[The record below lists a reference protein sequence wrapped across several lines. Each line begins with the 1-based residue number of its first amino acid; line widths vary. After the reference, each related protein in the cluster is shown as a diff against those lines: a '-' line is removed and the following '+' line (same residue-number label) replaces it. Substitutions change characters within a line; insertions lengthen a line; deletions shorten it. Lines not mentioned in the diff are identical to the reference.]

1 MSHTIQSH
9 SRIRWRYRLLLA
21 NGELF
26 ESNEDPQGDILQL
39 GNNEIHPNLEELL
52 PGLAEGESVR
62 FLVGADQAFGRPDP
76 AAIQQLPLTD
86 FAQPPQVKQIISFTL
101 PSGQEVPGHIL
112 EVDSRQGQVRVDF
125 NHPLA
130 GHNIVL
136 EVEILEILETAK

>member
-1 MSHTIQSH
+1 
-9 SRIRWRYRLLLA
+9 
-21 NGELF
+21 
-26 ESNEDPQGDILQL
+26 
-39 GNNEIHPNLEELL
+39 
-52 PGLAEGESVR
+52 
-62 FLVGADQAFGRPDP
+62 
-76 AAIQQLPLTD
+76 
-86 FAQPPQVKQIISFTL
+86 VKQIISFTL